1 MRVLF
6 FDHLRNARQSLR
18 SNRMRTILTVA
29 GVAIG
34 IASITVILSLSA
46 GVVKIIN
53 GQVESLG
60 GNIAV
65 VRPNAPQKRLNDLS
79 NPAVQ
84 QAFSTSTITEKDA
97 NDIRSIPGVAAAA
110 PLMLINGTVGSK
122 DGKTKVGTV
131 VASTMDLPETVD
143 LPVASGQFFDDMTD
157 EQTAVIGA
165 QLSIDTF
172 GTEQSLG
179 KTLNVRGKTFRVIG
193 VLERLNDPINYTT
206 IDFDRAV
213 IITLESGK
221 AFHEGM
227 AQIQQVNVR
236 AETVAELPGVVTA
249 MKKTLDTNH
258 LGEADTVIMQGE
270 QIAMPTNQFFRGI
283 TTVMVTIAAISL
295 IVGGVGIMNI
305 MLVGVA
311 ERTREIGLR
320 KAVGASSGNIVSQ
333 FLTESLL
340 MSAVGGLI
348 GYVGGYV
355 IAFII
360 SMFLT
365 FDPAFTWPIA
375 VLAFGTALLVG
386 GLFGLYPA
394 IRAARKDP
402 IESLRHYH

>member
-97 NDIRSIPGVAAAA
+97 NDIRSLPGVAAAA

-249 MKKTLDTNH
+249 MKKKLDTNH

-348 GYVGGYV
+348 GYVSGYV

-360 SMFLT
+360 STFLT

>member
-360 SMFLT
+360 STFLT
-365 FDPAFTWPIA
+365 FDPAFTWQIA

>member
-97 NDIRSIPGVAAAA
+97 NDIRSLPGVAAAA

-348 GYVGGYV
+348 GYVSGYV

-360 SMFLT
+360 STFLT

>member
-365 FDPAFTWPIA
+365 FDPAFTWQIA

>member
-1 MRVLF
+1 
-6 FDHLRNARQSLR
+6 
-18 SNRMRTILTVA
+18 MRTILTVA

-348 GYVGGYV
+348 GYVSGYV

-360 SMFLT
+360 STFLT

>member
-18 SNRMRTILTVA
+18 TNRLRTILTVT

-46 GVVKIIN
+46 GVLKIVN

-65 VRPNAPQKRLNDLS
+65 IRPSAPQKRLNDLS

-97 NDIRSIPGVAAAA
+97 SDIRDLPGVAAAA

-122 DGKTKVGTV
+122 DGQAKVSTV
-131 VASTMDLPETVD
+131 VASTMDLADTID
-143 LPVASGQFFDDMTD
+143 LPVRSGQFFDDMTD

-179 KTLNVRGKTFRVIG
+179 KTLKVRGKTFRVIG
-193 VLERLNDPINYTT
+193 VLERLNDPINFTT

-221 AFHEGM
+221 AFHEGT
-227 AQIQQVNVR
+227 AQIQQINVR
-236 AETVAELPGVVTA
+236 ANTAAALPGVVSA
-249 MKKTLDTNH
+249 MEKKLSANH
-258 LGEADTVIMQGE
+258 AGENDTVIMQGK
-270 QIAMPTNQFFRGI
+270 QIAIPTNQFFRGI
-283 TTVMVTIAAISL
+283 ATVMATIAAISL

-320 KAVGASSGNIVSQ
+320 KAVGASNANIVNQ
-333 FLTESLL
+333 FLIESLL

-348 GYVGGYV
+348 GYVGGYL

-360 SMFLT
+360 SQFLT
-365 FDPAFTWPIA
+365 FDPAFTWQIA
-375 VLAFGTALLVG
+375 ALAFGVALLVG

>member
-65 VRPNAPQKRLNDLS
+65 VRPSAPQKRLNDLS

-97 NDIRSIPGVAAAA
+97 NDIRSLPGVAAAA

-157 EQTAVIGA
+157 DQTAVIGA
-165 QLSIDTF
+165 QMSIDTF

-179 KTLNVRGKTFRVIG
+179 KTLEVRGKTFRVIG
-193 VLERLNDPINYTT
+193 VLKRLNDPINYTT

-221 AFHEGM
+221 SFHEGM

-236 AETVAELPGVVTA
+236 AETVGELPGVVSA
-249 MKKTLDTNH
+249 MKKKLDANH
-258 LGEADTVIMQGE
+258 FGEEDTVIMQGK
-270 QIAMPTNQFFRGI
+270 QIAAPTNQFFRGI

-295 IVGGVGIMNI
+295 VVGGVGIMNI

-320 KAVGASSGNIVSQ
+320 KAVGASNGNIVGQ
-333 FLTESLL
+333 FLTESFL
-340 MSAVGGLI
+340 MSAFGGLI
-348 GYVGGYV
+348 GYVGGYL

-360 SMFLT
+360 STFLT
-365 FDPAFTWPIA
+365 FDPAFTWQIA
-375 VLAFGTALLVG
+375 GLAFGTALLVG

-394 IRAARKDP
+394 VRAARKDP

>member
-1 MRVLF
+1 MRFLL

-18 SNRMRTILTVA
+18 ANRLRTILTVT

-46 GVVKIIN
+46 GVVKIIDR
-53 GQVESLG
+53 QVESLG

-65 VRPNAPQKRLNDLS
+65 IRPNAPEKRLSDLS
-79 NPAVQ
+79 NPAIQ
-84 QAFSTSTITEKDA
+84 QAFSTSTITERDA
-97 NDIRSIPGVAAAA
+97 DDIRALPGVEAAA
-110 PLMLINGTVGSK
+110 PLMLINGTVSSA
-122 DGKTKVGTV
+122 DGKANVSTI
-131 VASTMDLPETVD
+131 VASTMDLAQTVD
-143 LPVASGQFFDDMTD
+143 LPVASGQFFDDVTD
-157 EQTAVIGA
+157 DNTVVIGA

-172 GTEQSLG
+172 GTVQSLG
-179 KTLNVRGKTFRVIG
+179 KTLKVRGETFRVIG
-193 VLERLNDPINYTT
+193 VLSRLNDPINFTT
-206 IDFDRAV
+206 VDFDRTA

-221 AFHEGM
+221 AFHEGT
-227 AQIQQVNVR
+227 AQIQQINVR
-236 AETVAELPGVVTA
+236 AESAEALPGVVTA
-249 MKKTLDTNH
+249 MKKQLSTNH
-258 LGEADTVIMQGE
+258 LGENDTVIMQGS
-270 QIAMPTNQFFRGI
+270 QIAVPTNQFFRGI
-283 TTVMVTIAAISL
+283 TTVMAVIATISL

-320 KAVGASSGNIVSQ
+320 KAVGASNGNIVSQ

-340 MSAVGGLI
+340 MSLVGGLI
-348 GYVGGYV
+348 GYCSGYL
-355 IAFII
+355 IAFIL

-365 FDPAFTWPIA
+365 FDPAFTWPIVA
-375 VLAFGTALLVG
+375 VAFGTALIVG